1 MISIRI
7 IFTLSYLVIF
17 KFNFIQNLK
26 CYKCNEGANSK
37 CGISLTVLSVDA
49 RDCTSTADVACVTFK
64 NKYDSGSE
72 RIFYFWV
79 RLKKRAFL

>member
-7 IFTLSYLVIF
+7 IFSLSYLVIF

-37 CGISLTVLSVDA
+37 CGISSTDLSVA
-49 RDCTSTADVACVTFK
+49 ASDCTSAADVSCVTFK

-72 RIFYFWV
+72 RSFYF
-79 RLKKRAFL
+79 